1 MFSTQDAMSVL
12 HTTKVVAPQ
21 FRNQLLGN
29 GKNGSSKG
37 RYSMVPMTEPAEDFL
52 DSLRAP
58 PTAGLRSQTPSP
70 VLHFE
75 LRQAFPDPHAEE
87 DEYHNHYTSS
97 GESSEE
103 ELFDRRLLP
112 NGRSSG
118 NATKIYLSCFFISLC
133 QKGTFL

>member
-1 MFSTQDAMSVL
+1 MFTPQDAMSVL

-21 FRNQLLGN
+21 FRNQFHGN
-29 GKNGSSKG
+29 GKNGSAKG
-37 RYSMVPMTEPAEDFL
+37 RYSKLPQIEPAEDFL

-58 PTAGLRSQTPSP
+58 PTAGLRPQTPSP

-75 LRQAFPDPHAEE
+75 LRKAFPDRRDVEE

-118 NATKIYLSCFFISLC
+118 KSL
-133 QKGTFL
+133 LNL